1 MMPRMLSVGLFNT
14 DLGSEPGRPAEVAWL
29 LGENVD
35 LQAALAGIMRSLSAE
50 HVLWV
55 AVGRNRGART
65 KAVASQARTGGTFA
79 KGVEE
84 RITIELG
91 ADDVFCDLGRWD
103 SAGGEQPIEPLLPGA
118 RGSKAIGVFARGD
131 ARRAPTLAV
140 DAMSVIAVEL
150 WSAVSRSGVMVD
162 GARKAFESLLMR
174 ASQSNHLV
182 VSPIVPET
190 LGEGLAVTGAPG
202 LTSRVLSEIH
212 AARIPDAEL
221 RRSAQLGG
229 YWPR

>member
-1 MMPRMLSVGLFNT
+1 
-14 DLGSEPGRPAEVAWL
+14 
-29 LGENVD
+29 
-35 LQAALAGIMRSLSAE
+35 MRSLSAE

-103 SAGGEQPIEPLLPGA
+103 SVGGEQPIEPLLPGA

-131 ARRAPTLAV
+131 ARRAPTLAI

-174 ASQSNHLV
+174 ASQSNNLV

>member
-1 MMPRMLSVGLFNT
+1 MLSVGLFHT

-35 LQAALAGIMRSLSAE
+35 LQAALAGIMRSLSTE

-84 RITIELG
+84 RITIGLG

-103 SAGGEQPIEPLLPGA
+103 SVGGGQPIEPLLPGA
-118 RGSKAIGVFARGD
+118 RGSKAIGVFAPGD

-174 ASQSNHLV
+174 ASQGNHLV
-182 VSPIVPET
+182 VSPIAPEA

-202 LTSRVLSEIH
+202 LTSRVLSGIH
-212 AARIPDAEL
+212 AARIPGAEL